1 MMKTEEPSDQQ
12 LKEWQNDPSNWIL
25 GLFYF
30 NRKDKRIMAPKRIS
44 MLGWTVNFAN
54 PYAFP
59 ALGLV
64 FLILFLL
71 ATSH

>member
-1 MMKTEEPSDQQ
+1 MKTEQPSDQQ
-12 LKEWQNDPSNWIL
+12 LKAWQNDPSNWIL

-44 MLGWTVNFAN
+44 ALGWTLNFAN

-59 ALGLV
+59 ALGLIL
-64 FLILFLL
+64 LILLL
-71 ATSH
+71 LTGTR